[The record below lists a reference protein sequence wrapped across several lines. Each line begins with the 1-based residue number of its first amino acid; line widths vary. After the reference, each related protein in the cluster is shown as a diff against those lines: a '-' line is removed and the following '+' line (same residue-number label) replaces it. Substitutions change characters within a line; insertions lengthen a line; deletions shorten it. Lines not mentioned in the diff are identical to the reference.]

1 MTSQMANGPEHIQDP
16 MTDATYN
23 PEIDPEWQSLTAKM
37 RSTIDSLPPGGV
49 TLLEIRDLIG
59 REGMMLLTAFLTIIF
74 LVPVSIPGV
83 STVFGGGILLLSIS
97 RLFRRPVWLPQKI
110 GRRKVSSEKLRSG
123 MEKGLKWFQRLE
135 RVSRPHRMPWLMRG
149 KFAGAVNNFGLIL
162 GAVLLMAPFGLIP
175 FSNTLPAIAILFLA
189 IGILQRDGV
198 CILLGHLSNIAS
210 IVYFSLLIGG
220 GAVAIREAWQRFTA

>member
-1 MTSQMANGPEHIQDP
+1 MSNVAFDPE
-16 MTDATYN
+16 N
-23 PEIDPEWQSLTAKM
+23 DPEWLSLTAKM
-37 RSTIDSLPPGGV
+37 RATIDSLPPGGV
-49 TLLEIRDLIG
+49 TLLQIRDLIG

-83 STVFGGGILLLSIS
+83 STVFGGGILLLTIS

-110 GRRKVSSEKLRSG
+110 GRRTVSTEKLRGG

-135 RVSRPHRMPWLMRG
+135 RISRPHRMPWLMRG
-149 KFAGAVNNFGLIL
+149 RFAGAVNNFGLIL

-175 FSNTLPAIAILFLA
+175 FSNTLPAVALLFLA

-198 CILLGHLSNIAS
+198 CILLGHLSNIAT
-210 IVYFSLLIGG
+210 IAYFAVLIGG
-220 GAVAIREAWQRFTA
+220 GAVALREAWQRIAG